1 MALDSVDKKIIR
13 CLQDNSRMNASAI
26 GEAVNMSVSAVI
38 ERIKKL
44 ENSGVIKKYTVCL
57 NEEKLGNDVLA
68 FVEVSTE
75 QYKYNEVISGVQ
87 KFVRNCPQIL
97 ECHVVTGNS
106 DILLKVVTEST
117 KSLEKILNNLK
128 EVRGV
133 SYTRT
138 AIVMSTLKFEV
149 STGLSE

>member
-1 MALDSVDKKIIR
+1 MALDSVDKLIIR
-13 CLQDNSRMNASAI
+13 CLQDYYLMIASAF
-26 GEAVNMSVSAVI
+26 GEAVILSVSAVI

-87 KFVRNCPQIL
+87 EFVRNCPQIL

-149 STGLSE
+149 STGLAE

>member
-1 MALDSVDKKIIR
+1 M
-13 CLQDNSRMNASAI
+13 
-26 GEAVNMSVSAVI
+26 
-38 ERIKKL
+38 
-44 ENSGVIKKYTVCL
+44 
-57 NEEKLGNDVLA
+57 
-68 FVEVSTE
+68 EVSTE

-87 KFVRNCPQIL
+87 EFVRNCPQIL

-128 EVRGV
+128 EVKGV

>member
-87 KFVRNCPQIL
+87 EFVRNCPQIL

-106 DILLKVVTEST
+106 GEHKV
-117 KSLEKILNNLK
+117 
-128 EVRGV
+128 
-133 SYTRT
+133 
-138 AIVMSTLKFEV
+138 A
-149 STGLSE
+149 

>member
-1 MALDSVDKKIIR
+1 MALDNVDKKIIR
-13 CLQDNSRMNASAI
+13 CLQNNSRMNASAI

-44 ENSGVIKKYTVCL
+44 ENTGVIEKYTICL

-75 QYKYNEVISGVQ
+75 QYKYDEVISGVRE
-87 KFVRNCPQIL
+87 FVRACPQIL
-97 ECHVVTGNS
+97 ECHVVTGSS

-117 KSLEKILNNLK
+117 KSLERILNNLK
-128 EVRGV
+128 EVKGV

-138 AIVMSTLKFEV
+138 AIVMSTLKSEV
-149 STGLSE
+149 STGIAD

>member
-75 QYKYNEVISGVQ
+75 QYKYDEVISGVRE
-87 KFVRNCPQIL
+87 FVRACPQIL

-128 EVRGV
+128 EVKGV

>member
-75 QYKYNEVISGVQ
+75 QYKYNEVIIGVQ
-87 KFVRNCPQIL
+87 EFVRNCPQIL

-128 EVRGV
+128 EVKGV

>member
-87 KFVRNCPQIL
+87 EFVRNCPQIL
-97 ECHVVTGNS
+97 EWHVVTGNS

-128 EVRGV
+128 EVKGV

>member
-1 MALDSVDKKIIR
+1 MPLDSVDKKIIR
-13 CLQDNSRMNASAI
+13 CLQNNSRMNASAI

-87 KFVRNCPQIL
+87 EFVQNCPQIL

-133 SYTRT
+133 SFTRT